1 MADLAVPRRGPGER
15 RAEHGSR
22 KNPMLSGLSHSPNYK
37 YLVLGTV
44 GIGIFGSVVDYG
56 SVNIAL
62 PTIADH
68 FETDIPTVQWVVIAY
83 TLTISALLL
92 PMGRLSDLVGR
103 KRIYIAG
110 MTVFIAG
117 ALLAGWSTSLPVLIV
132 ARMLQGCGAGMTQG
146 TGMAIIT
153 SSFPSEER
161 GKAIGLLM
169 TTVGVGMVAGPTVGG
184 LLVDGLGWR
193 SVFVAA
199 IPVGLV
205 GLSAAWLVLAER
217 PGERQEPGRSQGFD
231 WPGAALSTTALVAF
245 LLGMTNGYRFGW
257 YSPLV
262 LAAMLGFVVLM
273 AAFVRWELKTSSPML
288 DLRLFRRRSF
298 SLGVS
303 ANSLAF
309 LGGSAVLVL
318 MPFYLQKI
326 LGYSARQ
333 AGLIT
338 VPGAVCMALMG
349 PISGRLSD
357 RYGPRWFTVG
367 GLAFSTTALFLFSRL
382 TDSSPLY
389 YVMVGIILQ
398 STGMGIFYSPNTS
411 TVLSAVDRSR
421 YGVVSAF
428 LNLVRNVSNLTS
440 VALGTAIVTA
450 TMASLGYEPSLDA
463 VSDGAA
469 DGITAAF
476 SAGLRNAFV
485 TMGCFMALG
494 MALSSLIGERLPGR
508 AAESRAEA

>member
-1 MADLAVPRRGPGER
+1 
-15 RAEHGSR
+15 
-22 KNPMLSGLSHSPNYK
+22 MLSGLRKSPNYK

-68 FETDIPTVQWVVIAY
+68 FETDIPSVQWVVIAY

-110 MTVFIAG
+110 MAVFIGG
-117 ALLAGWSTSLPVLIV
+117 AVLAGWSTSLPVLIA

-169 TTVGVGMVAGPTVGG
+169 TTVGIGMVAGPAVGG
-184 LLVDGLGWR
+184 VLVDGLGWR
-193 SVFVAA
+193 SVFLVA
-199 IPVGLV
+199 IPIGLV
-205 GLSAAWLVLAER
+205 GVTTGWLVLEER
-217 PGERQEPGRSQGFD
+217 LGDRDETGHSTAFD

-245 LLGMTNGYRFGW
+245 LLGMTNGHRFGW

-262 LAAMLGFVVLM
+262 ISAMVAFVVLM
-273 AAFVRWELKTSSPML
+273 AAFVRWELKTASPML
-288 DLRLFRRRSF
+288 DLRLFRRRTF

-303 ANSLAF
+303 SNALAF

-318 MPFYLQKI
+318 MPFYLQKV
-326 LGYSARQ
+326 LGYAPRE

-338 VPGAVCMALMG
+338 VPGAVCMALLG

-367 GLAFSTTALFLFSRL
+367 GLALSTSALFLFSRL
-382 TDSSPLY
+382 TETSPLY
-389 YVMVGIILQ
+389 YVMIGMILQ
-398 STGMGIFYSPNTS
+398 STGMGVFYSPNTS
-411 TVLSAVDRSR
+411 SVLSAVERSR

-428 LNLVRNVSNLTS
+428 LNLVRNASNLTS

-463 VSDGAA
+463 VSNGAA
-469 DGITAAF
+469 DGIAGAF

-485 TMGCFMALG
+485 TMGCLLALG
-494 MALSSLIGERLPGR
+494 TALSSLIGERLADR

>member
-1 MADLAVPRRGPGER
+1 MPPTLRR
-15 RAEHGSR
+15 
-22 KNPMLSGLSHSPNYK
+22 SPSYK
-37 YLVLGTV
+37 YLALGTV

-62 PTIADH
+62 PTVADY
-68 FETDIPTVQWVVIAY
+68 FTTDIPTVQWVVIAY

-110 MTVFIAG
+110 MAVFVGG
-117 ALLAGWSTSLPVLIV
+117 AALAGWSTSLPVLIL

-169 TTVGVGMVAGPTVGG
+169 TTVGVGMIAGPAVGG

-193 SVFVAA
+193 AVFIAA
-199 IPVGLV
+199 VPIGLT
-205 GLSAAWLVLAER
+205 GLTAGWLVL
-217 PGERQEPGRSQGFD
+217 QEPPKDREDSGRSPGFD
-231 WPGAALSTTALVAF
+231 WPGAALSTAALVAF

-257 YSPLV
+257 WSPLV
-262 LAAMLGFVVLM
+262 LTTLLAFMALM
-273 AAFVRWELKTSSPML
+273 GAFVLWELRTPSPML

-318 MPFYLQKI
+318 MPFYLQKV
-326 LGYSARQ
+326 LGFTPRE

-338 VPGAVCMALMG
+338 VPGALCMALTG

-357 RYGPRWFTVG
+357 RYGTRWFTVG
-367 GLAFSTTALFLFSRL
+367 GLALSTSALFLFSRL

-389 YVMVGIILQ
+389 YVMIGIVLQ
-398 STGMGIFYSPNTS
+398 NTGMGVFYSPNTS
-411 TVLSAVDRSR
+411 SVLSTVERSR

-428 LNLVRNVSNLTS
+428 LNLVRNASNLTS
-440 VALGTAIVTA
+440 VVLGTAIVTA

-463 VSDGAA
+463 VSSGAA
-469 DGITAAF
+469 DGVTAAF
-476 SAGLRNAFV
+476 SSGLHNAFF
-485 TMGCFMALG
+485 TLGCLLAIG
-494 MALSSLIGERLPGR
+494 MALSSLTSERLPGR
-508 AAESRAEA
+508 PPRTLGRAEA